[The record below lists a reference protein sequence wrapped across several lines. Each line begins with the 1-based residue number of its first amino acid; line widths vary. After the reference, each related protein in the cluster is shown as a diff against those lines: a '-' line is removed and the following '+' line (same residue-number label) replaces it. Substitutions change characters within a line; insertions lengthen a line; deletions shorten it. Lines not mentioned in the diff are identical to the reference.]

1 MNRDLTVGKPSAVLW
16 KFCLPLF
23 GSIVFQ
29 QLYNIADSWVAG
41 KFIGQNA
48 LAAVGNSYEITLIF
62 LAFAFGCNIGC
73 SVLVS
78 QLFGAKAYGSMK
90 TAVSTAMLSSGAVC
104 LLLMLVGI
112 LGCDSLL
119 RLINTPEEVFAD
131 SALYLDIYVWGLPFV
146 FFYNL
151 STGIFSALGDSKTP
165 FVFLAVSSLS
175 NIAVDILFVTAFQMG
190 VAGVAWATFLCQG
203 ISCVLAVSVVFRR
216 LKQIP
221 SEGKTALFSGQLLG
235 RFVVIAIPSV
245 LQQSFISVG
254 NILIQ
259 SVINRFGTDIM
270 AGYSASV
277 KLNNLVITSY
287 NTLGN
292 GISNYAAQNLGAGK
306 IDRIKQGFK
315 AGVRLVWVL
324 TVPLFLLYFFAGKPL
339 MGIFLNNP
347 SAEAMNSGLIFLKI
361 VAPFYFFVSAKIVA
375 DGILR
380 GVGRMTPFMISTF
393 TDLVLR
399 VGLANILSATALG
412 STGIWCSWPI
422 GWVLGCGISMTFY
435 FTTPWKRM
443 RTAMPELTED
453 SLKGK

>member
-1 MNRDLTVGKPSAVLW
+1 M
-16 KFCLPLF
+16 
-23 GSIVFQ
+23 
-29 QLYNIADSWVAG
+29 
-41 KFIGQNA
+41 
-48 LAAVGNSYEITLIF
+48 
-62 LAFAFGCNIGC
+62 
-73 SVLVS
+73 
-78 QLFGAKAYGSMK
+78 
-90 TAVSTAMLSSGAVC
+90 
-104 LLLMLVGI
+104 
-112 LGCDSLL
+112 
-119 RLINTPEEVFAD
+119 
-131 SALYLDIYVWGLPFV
+131 
-146 FFYNL
+146 
-151 STGIFSALGDSKTP
+151 
-165 FVFLAVSSLS
+165 
-175 NIAVDILFVTAFQMG
+175 
-190 VAGVAWATFLCQG
+190 
-203 ISCVLAVSVVFRR
+203 
-216 LKQIP
+216 
-221 SEGKTALFSGQLLG
+221 
-235 RFVVIAIPSV
+235 
-245 LQQSFISVG
+245 
-254 NILIQ
+254 
-259 SVINRFGTDIM
+259 
-270 AGYSASV
+270 
-277 KLNNLVITSY
+277 
-287 NTLGN
+287 
-292 GISNYAAQNLGAGK
+292 GAGK

-435 FTTPWKRM
+435 FTTPWM